1 MYQMWKGERRI
12 DMDSFLQK
20 LINDTTS
27 GDLDGVWKYV
37 DSSKTYSFV
46 IPKHYLNG
54 MNLSLEN
61 NFGSIIF
68 PDGFMMNYTKEN
80 INQLI
85 KVINISLQRTVET
98 WMLQYL
104 SENMGQVQTPDTA
117 EPSSNDQPQKKDNK
131 NVPLES

>member
-117 EPSSNDQPQKKDNK
+117 EPSSNDQPQEKDDK

>member
-1 MYQMWKGERRI
+1 
-12 DMDSFLQK
+12 MDSFLQK

-117 EPSSNDQPQKKDNK
+117 EPSSNNQPQEKDNK